1 MTSIFLTNNNPANIQ
16 RVFSCETIA
25 QLQAQAGLDEHIYT
39 LQEVLDTPAQF
50 RNVRFIFSTWGMAV
64 MTEEQIKMCFPNLEC
79 VFYAAGTVQYFA
91 RPFLNCGVRVFSAWM
106 ANAVPVAEFC
116 VAEILLAN
124 KGFYTTS
131 RLMSSGNYP
140 AAKEVRS
147 KYPGNYDTPVGIIG
161 TGAIGA
167 LVCEML
173 KPYRLKVL
181 AYSRSLTEEKAA
193 KLGVIKSDIDTIF
206 STCNVV
212 SNHMADNDKTKGM
225 FTEKLFA
232 SMMEYSTFINTGRG
246 AQVVEEDLA
255 KVLSD
260 RPDLT
265 AVLDVT
271 FPEPPVEG
279 SPFYSLPNCILTPHI
294 AGSSGAEV
302 HRMAEYMAQECCRY
316 LNGESTLYE
325 VTEDM
330 LERMA

>member
-1 MTSIFLTNNNPANIQ
+1 MRSILLANKNDANIR
-16 RVFSCETIA
+16 RVFSRQT
-25 QLQAQAGLDEHIYT
+25 LDELKQTANLDEKIYLT
-39 LQEVLDTPAQF
+39 QELLDAPESF
-50 RNVRFIFSTWGMAV
+50 HDVRFIFSTWGMSTL
-64 MTEEQIKMCFPNLEC
+64 TEEQIKMCLPDLEC

-91 RPFLNCGVRVFSAWM
+91 RPFLNCGVKVFSAWM

-116 VAEILLAN
+116 VAQILLAN
-124 KGFYTTS
+124 KGYYTTS
-131 RLMSSGNYP
+131 RLMSNGDYP
-140 AAKEVRS
+140 AAKEVRGR
-147 KYPGNYDTPVGIIG
+147 YPGNYDTPVGIIG

-173 KPYRLKVL
+173 KSYRLKVL

-206 STCNVV
+206 RTCNVV
-212 SNHMADNDKTKGM
+212 SNHMADNEKTKGI
-225 FTEKLFA
+225 FTEKHFA
-232 SMMEYSTFINTGRG
+232 SMMEYGTFINTGRG

-271 FPEPPVEG
+271 FPEPPEEG
-279 SPFYSLPNCILTPHI
+279 SPFYTLPNCVLTPHI
-294 AGSSGAEV
+294 AGSSGNEV
-302 HRMAEYMAQECCRY
+302 YRMAEYMAQECSRY
-316 LNGESTLYE
+316 IKGEATLYE